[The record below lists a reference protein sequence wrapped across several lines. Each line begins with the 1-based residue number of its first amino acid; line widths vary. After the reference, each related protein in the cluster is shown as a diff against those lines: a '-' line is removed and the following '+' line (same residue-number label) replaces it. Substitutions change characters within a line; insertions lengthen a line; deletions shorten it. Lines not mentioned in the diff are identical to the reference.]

1 MRVNSILVLCT
12 VTFMSAHSFAKTYF
26 NEQKLNLETVEKRQ
40 EGLFGDFALA
50 EYLFKLGDVNKDKY
64 LDSNEIY
71 NFYRHHIKFDFD
83 KSAKMSIKL
92 MNIGDSDK
100 DGRLGEIE
108 AILALHK
115 VTNQLNRKRK

>member
-1 MRVNSILVLCT
+1 MYKDALIFFL
-12 VTFMSAHSFAKTYF
+12 
-26 NEQKLNLETVEKRQ
+26 QETVEKRQ

-100 DGRLGEIE
+100 DGRLGEIG
-108 AILALHK
+108 
-115 VTNQLNRKRK
+115 NRKLHANSLN